1 MLIFFSTDGRYGF
14 RAQDMA
20 ELEVGAVVSLVLVS
34 VDIAAVVSL
43 LEWK

>member
-1 MLIFFSTDGRYGF
+1 
-14 RAQDMA
+14 MA